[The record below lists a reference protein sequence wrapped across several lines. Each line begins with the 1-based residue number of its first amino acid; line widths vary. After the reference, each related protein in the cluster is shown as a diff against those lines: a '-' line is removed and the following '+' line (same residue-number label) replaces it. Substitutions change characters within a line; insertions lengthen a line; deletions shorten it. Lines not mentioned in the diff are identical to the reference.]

1 VCQRNLHTATFVRTG
16 RLTGYVGIAQEV
28 DKQAMKA
35 ATPALALLA
44 TRDVP
49 HHVHQLHISAGE
61 DGYGKAAARSLGVDE
76 RRVFKTLL
84 ARADG
89 TPVVAIVPV
98 SGSLAL
104 KALARA
110 RGAKRCEMMAPLDA
124 ERLTG
129 YVVGGISPLGQ
140 RQQLATVLDQSA
152 LEFDTIFV
160 SGGRRD
166 LDIELAPTDLV
177 SLCAAL
183 VAPISG

>member
-1 VCQRNLHTATFVRTG
+1 MN
-16 RLTGYVGIAQEV
+16 
-28 DKQAMKA
+28 K

-44 TRDVP
+44 SREVP
-49 HHVHQLHISAGE
+49 HSVHHLHVDAGE
-61 DGYGKAAARSLGVDE
+61 EGFGKAAARSLGVPE
-76 RRVFKTLL
+76 ERVFKTLL

-140 RQQLATVLDQSA
+140 RQRLATVLDESA
-152 LEFDTIFV
+152 LAFETIFV

-166 LDIELAPTDLV
+166 LDVELSPVDLV
-177 SLCAAL
+177 ALCDAL

>member
-1 VCQRNLHTATFVRTG
+1 M
-16 RLTGYVGIAQEV
+16 
-28 DKQAMKA
+28 MKA

-44 TRDVP
+44 AQGVP
-49 HHVHQLHISAGE
+49 HHVHHLHEAASE
-61 DGYGKAAARSLGVDE
+61 EGYGKAAARSLGVE
-76 RRVFKTLL
+76 EERVFKTLL

-89 TPVVAIVPV
+89 TPVVAIVPI

-140 RQQLATVLDQSA
+140 RQRLATVLDQSA
-152 LEFDTIFV
+152 LGHETIFV

-166 LDIELAPTDLV
+166 LDIELAPGDLV
-177 SLCAAL
+177 ALCAAV